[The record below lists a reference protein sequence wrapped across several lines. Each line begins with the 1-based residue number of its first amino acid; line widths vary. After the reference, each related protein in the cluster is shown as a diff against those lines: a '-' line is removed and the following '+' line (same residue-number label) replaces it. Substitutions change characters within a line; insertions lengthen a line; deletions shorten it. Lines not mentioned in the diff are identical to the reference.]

1 MMHKVIY
8 ILILNIFKLFVC
20 LMYSIRAYKNN
31 EFNFIEINLKINNYY
46 IVYFIVNFLNYV
58 YTHMILNR
66 KF

>member
-31 EFNFIEINLKINNYY
+31 IFNFIEINLKINNYY

>member
-1 MMHKVIY
+1 
-8 ILILNIFKLFVC
+8 
-20 LMYSIRAYKNN
+20 MYSIRAYKNN
-31 EFNFIEINLKINNYY
+31 IFNFIEMNLKINNYY